1 MATQMNIQANVEP
14 PKKNLFKIWWRQ
26 LRPHTLTAA
35 FIPVMIGSFA
45 ALTNNSLDFPLFLA
59 MLIASLLIQSATNMF
74 NEYYDYKRGLDNEES
89 VGIGGGIVRDGIQPK
104 TILNTALGFFAV
116 AIILGVYICMNST
129 WMIAVIG
136 SICMAVG
143 YFYTGGPH
151 PIAYTPFGELI
162 SGFFMGVV
170 IILIAYFIQAG
181 TITND
186 IILLS
191 IPSAI
196 LIGAIMMSNNIRDL
210 DGDKESGR
218 KTLAILL
225 GREKAVTFLAG
236 MFAISYLWIIG
247 LVFATPFSFSLLL
260 VILSIP
266 KAMKAIKLFRGKSLS
281 IEMMPAM
288 KATAQVNTIFGLL
301 VVIGLLVQLIFV

>member
-1 MATQMNIQANVEP
+1 MNTEVFIQRDTQP
-14 PKKNLFKIWWRQ
+14 PKRNLFKVWWRQ

-35 FIPVMIGSFA
+35 FVPVMIGSFT
-45 ALTNNSLDFPLFLA
+45 ALTNSDFQISLFFA
-59 MLIASLLIQSATNMF
+59 MLIASLLIQSATNLF
-74 NEYYDYKRGLDNEES
+74 NEYYDYKRGLDTEES
-89 VGIGGGIVRDGIQPK
+89 VGIGGGIVRDGILPK
-104 TILNTALGFFAV
+104 TILNTAVSFFGI
-116 AIILGVYICMNST
+116 AILLGVYICMNST
-129 WMIAVIG
+129 WMIALIG
-136 SICMAVG
+136 SICMTVG

-170 IILIAYFIQAG
+170 IILIAYFIQTG
-181 TITND
+181 TVTTD

-196 LIGAIMMSNNIRDL
+196 LIGAIMMANNIRDL

-225 GREKAVTFLAG
+225 GRDKAVTFLAW
-236 MFAISYLWIIG
+236 MFTISYLWIIG
-247 LVFATPFSFSLLL
+247 LIFVTPFAFTLLL

-266 KAMKAIKLFRGKSLS
+266 KAIKAIKLFRGKS
-281 IEMMPAM
+281 IAVEMVPAM

-301 VVIGLLVQLIFV
+301 VVIGLLIQILS